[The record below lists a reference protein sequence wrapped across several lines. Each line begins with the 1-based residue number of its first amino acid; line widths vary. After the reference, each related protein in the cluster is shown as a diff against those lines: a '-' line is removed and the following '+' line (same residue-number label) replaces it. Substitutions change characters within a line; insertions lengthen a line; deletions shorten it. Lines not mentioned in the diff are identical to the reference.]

1 MAKRKKS
8 DIRNYHN
15 VIVNDNTNFATKEAF
30 KNIRTGMLYTAK
42 SGSCPVYGVTSTV
55 AAAGKS
61 MIIANLA
68 VSFAQLGKK
77 VILVDC
83 DMRAPT
89 QHKIFKVS
97 NRIGLSEVLAGISE
111 GNEGFV
117 TTTDYDGVH
126 IMTAGR
132 IPPNPAELLSGDSL
146 RILVATLKKEYDFI
160 FLDLPPIGIVTD
172 ALVLS
177 DIIDGYVF
185 VVRAE
190 LDEKPA
196 LVSAVNKMEQA
207 GAKIIGMVLN
217 DVDGG
222 KGGYYKSNYS
232 SYHNYAKE
240 SYGSKENY
248 DDDDDNDDI
257 DDNDDV
263 DVYDG
268 I

>member
-15 VIVNDNTNFATKEAF
+15 VIVNDNTSFATKEAF

-42 SGSCPVYGVTSTV
+42 NSKCPVYGVTSTV

-77 VILVDC
+77 VILIDS

-97 NRIGLSEVLAGISE
+97 NRVGLSEVLAGINE
-111 GNEGFV
+111 GDEGFV

-132 IPPNPAELLSGDSL
+132 IPPNPAELLSGESL
-146 RILVATLKKEYDFI
+146 RNLIATLKKEYDFI

-177 DIIDGYVF
+177 DVVDGYVF

-190 LDEKPA
+190 LDEKQS

-217 DVDGG
+217 DVGGG
-222 KGGYYKSNYS
+222 KGGYYKSDYS
-232 SYHNYAKE
+232 SYHSYAKG
-240 SYGSKENY
+240 SYGSKEN
-248 DDDDDNDDI
+248 DDDDDDD
-257 DDNDDV
+257 DD
-263 DVYDG
+263 YDG